1 MAQEKS
7 PEKAQS
13 ARAREPSPPAPARP
27 PSARLP
33 TAPLL
38 VAPNGDPL
46 PLPYRWLR
54 ANGLARLVPWT
65 FIDDPQEVQ
74 RLRGEFVRE
83 VTAPNDTVVR
93 DLLPFAERKDRDEV
107 AGFVVEEGKLKQE
120 VALVALTWRG
130 RPEKPG
136 WPALQRFDDLWV
148 FAREALIEDARE
160 WANEEGLQRLLA
172 GKPR

>member
-1 MAQEKS
+1 MAQDKP
-7 PEKAQS
+7 PEKAVK
-13 ARAREPSPPAPARP
+13 P
-27 PSARLP
+27 PSGRQREAAP
-33 TAPLL
+33 QAVPPLL
-38 VAPNGDPL
+38 VAPNGEPL
-46 PLPYRWLR
+46 PLAYRWLR
-54 ANGLARLVPWT
+54 ANGLTRLVPWT
-65 FIDDPQEVQ
+65 FIDDPLEVQ

-107 AGFVVEEGKLKQE
+107 AGFVVEGGRIREE

-136 WPALQRFDDLWV
+136 WPALQRFEDLWV